1 MLEPFSSPQ
10 NSWKTPWWKT
20 RLHSS
25 IFSCLH
31 QLFFNTHW
39 FHLLNSKPLHLL
51 FRDFKD
57 SDLPPAGLFVAV
69 APFKTTWSLF
79 ITRVITVN
87 ITSVQRRNNNK
98 ACLKT
103 DEGKQKYGALRYEK
117 QSTTLQ
123 SGSARFLC
131 WVEVQRV
138 KVHSPPKF
146 LQSLHFLLLKFLP
159 SPVCPKLQFPLYLI
173 ALYYLSCSFN

>member
-51 FRDFKD
+51 FRDFK
-57 SDLPPAGLFVAV
+57 

-173 ALYYLSCSFN
+173 ALYYLSCSFS